1 MKKAMESKLSKYVSP
16 LKQQQRPATA
26 RTKPAAKPMTIE
38 IVEEETVEEDI
49 TGLPNNHK
57 FINAE
62 LEAKTQQIKA
72 EFE

>member
-16 LKQQQRPATA
+16 LKQRPATA
-26 RTKPAAKPMTIE
+26 RKPVAAKPMTIE